1 MNYYERHIG
10 DYIKKTAH
18 LSLLEH
24 GIYTRLLDVYYD
36 REAPLPQDKV
46 ARLIGARTEPET
58 EALQVVLQEFF
69 ELQDGAWVNRRCDE
83 EIAAY
88 AEGEPE
94 REAKKANEG
103 NRLKR
108 HRQDRAALFK
118 VLTDRGEHA
127 PWNIGMEELRARV
140 AALQV
145 PAPETH
151 AETQPATATAT
162 PATATHTPLP
172 ITHTPSSLRSEGDGA
187 GAPLPPPAAKL
198 PKTKREDCTLATFL
212 SNCRAQGVKP
222 VPDDHA
228 IRSWAADAGITE
240 EMLQVAWV
248 SFRERYTDD
257 PQFRGK
263 RYKDWAATF
272 ANSVKDSWFGL
283 WFASPENGVQWSSK
297 GLQRKQVLEAR
308 QIAQQ
313 RQQEAADAPA

>member
-24 GIYTRLLDVYYD
+24 GIYTRLQDVYYD

-83 EIAAY
+83 EITAY

-108 HRQDRAALFK
+108 HRQERAALFK
-118 VLTDRGEHA
+118 ALTDRGEHA

-145 PAPETH
+145 PAPETPT
-151 AETQPATATAT
+151 ETQPATAPAT
-162 PATATHTPLP
+162 PATATQTPIPNTHT
-172 ITHTPSSLRSEGDGA
+172 TPSSLRSEGEGA
-187 GAPLPPPAAKL
+187 CAPPPPPAPAKR
-198 PKTKREDCTLATFL
+198 TKRELTTLATFL
-212 SNCRAQGVKP
+212 ANCREQHVKP
-222 VPDDHA
+222 VPDDHP
-228 IRSWAADAGITE
+228 IRAWAADAGITD
-240 EMLQVAWV
+240 EMLQIAWV
-248 SFRERYTDD
+248 TFKERYTDD
-257 PQFRGK
+257 PQYRSK

-283 WFASPENGVQWSSK
+283 WRASAENGVQWSSK
-297 GLQRKQVLEAR
+297 GLQRKQVLDAR
-308 QIAQQ
+308 HAQ
-313 RQQEAADAPA
+313 RQQQEVADASA